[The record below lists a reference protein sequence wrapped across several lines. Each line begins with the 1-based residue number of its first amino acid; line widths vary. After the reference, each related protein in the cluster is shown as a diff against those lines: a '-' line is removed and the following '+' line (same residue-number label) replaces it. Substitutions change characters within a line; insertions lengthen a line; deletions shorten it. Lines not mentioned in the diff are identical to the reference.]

1 MPRTATT
8 IAVSLLIV
16 LLQSTLVPFLAIG
29 TIVPD
34 LVLLWVVYLAVSRG
48 QIAATTAG
56 FFLGLV
62 MDMMSGN
69 EGMLGLFALAKTASG
84 FLAGYAYSENRIQQ
98 TLAGGTFLLLS
109 TAVALV
115 HYLLYF
121 LIFLQG
127 SALSWDEGLVQ
138 YGLPSTAYTVAVGI
152 LPMLV
157 FRRKYRL

>member
-1 MPRTATT
+1 MSRTAPT
-8 IAVSLLIV
+8 IAISLLII
-16 LLQSTLVPFLAIG
+16 LLQSTLIPFVAIG

-34 LVLLWVVYLAVSRG
+34 LVLLWIVFLAVTRG
-48 QIAATTAG
+48 QIAATSAG

-62 MDMMSGN
+62 MDLMSGN
-69 EGMLGLFALAKTASG
+69 QGMLGLFALTKTVSG

-98 TLAGGTFLLLS
+98 TLAGGTFLLLC

-157 FRRKYRL
+157 FRRRYHL